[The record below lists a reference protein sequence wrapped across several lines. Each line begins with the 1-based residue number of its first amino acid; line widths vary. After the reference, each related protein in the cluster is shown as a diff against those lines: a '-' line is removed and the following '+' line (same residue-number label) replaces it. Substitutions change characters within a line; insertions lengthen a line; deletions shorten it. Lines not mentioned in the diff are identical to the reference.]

1 MAIAVKTI
9 RQRVS
14 AAVDAVTGFSES
26 KQPHGVFGR
35 DPASVLHKRYAVGCP
50 RTTTVRDRQSLADG
64 ALVRTVVSVTY
75 AHRVKPK
82 DQQASYDDALDAE
95 AAIIVAVMADS
106 GSLQEL
112 QLSLSGIPVRQVDT
126 AGEWIV
132 GDIEFSSM
140 HLLALT

>member
-14 AAVDAVTGFSES
+14 TAVDAVTGFSES

-50 RTTTVRDRQSLADG
+50 RTTTVKDRQSLTDG
-64 ALVRTVVSVTY
+64 AIVRTSVMVTY

-82 DQQASYDDALDAE
+82 DQQDSYDSALDAE
-95 AAIIVAVMADS
+95 AAIIKAVMADS
-106 GSLQEL
+106 GTLTEL
-112 QLSLSGIPVRQVDT
+112 QLSLSGVPRRQVDP

-132 GDIEFSSM
+132 GEIEFSSL
-140 HLLALT
+140 HVLALA